1 MLHEFL
7 VPIKLASKSLRNNLG
22 RTILSLLGIVIGVL
36 SVILVLSFGTGV
48 KTFLVDQVSSFGSD
62 IIEIEVKVPK
72 VSKTSSQNASGQVG
86 GSQITTFKLEDAK
99 KIAELQNVGAWY
111 AAIMNQQIISYEN
124 KNKQVYIM
132 GTTAGVTEADK
143 KAEIESGVMFSE
155 EDDDGLQQVI
165 VLGSEV
171 KKDFFGESE
180 AVGKNV
186 KVKGQTYRVVG
197 VLKER
202 GSTGF
207 FNFDGTVYIPL
218 QTVQKKLAGID
229 YIQFAIFKIKDMG
242 KLDLTILNATDVLR
256 EQHDITNPEDDDFAV
271 NSIVEVLEILDK
283 VFFSVNLLLI
293 ALTSISL
300 IVGGVGIMNVMYV
313 TVTERTFEIGL
324 KKSIGAKNSQIL
336 FQFLFEA
343 IFITLL
349 GGIIGFI
356 LGLGISKIGEIVAF
370 SYGFNLKFSITWWSA
385 TIGLGFS
392 ALTGIIFGYSPARK
406 ASLLSPMDAL
416 RKE

>member
-1 MLHEFL
+1 MNNFL
-7 VPIKLASKSLRNNLG
+7 IPIKLAFKSLRNNVG
-22 RTILSLLGIVIGVL
+22 RTILSLLGIVIGVV
-36 SVILVLSFGTGV
+36 SVILVLSFGSGV
-48 KTFLVDQVSSFGSD
+48 KGFLVDQVSAFGSD
-62 IIEIEVKVPK
+62 IMEIEIKVPK
-72 VSKTSSQNASGQVG
+72 VSKTSTQNASGQAG
-86 GSQITTFKLEDAK
+86 GTQITTFKLEDAEK
-99 KIAELQNVGAWY
+99 VAKLPNVGAWY
-111 AAIMNQQIISYEN
+111 AAIMNQQIIKYEN

-132 GTTAGVTEADK
+132 GTTAGVAEADK
-143 KAEIESGVMFSE
+143 KMEIEKGIMFN
-155 EDDDGLQQVI
+155 EDDDNSLRQI
-165 VLGSEV
+165 AILGSGV

-180 AVGKNV
+180 AVGKEI
-186 KVKGQTYRVVG
+186 KIKGQTYKVIG

-202 GSTGF
+202 GAVGP
-207 FNFDGTVYIPL
+207 FNFDEVVYVPL

-229 YIQFAIFKIKDMG
+229 YIQFAIFKLDDMK
-242 KLDLTILNATDVLR
+242 KLDLTILNATDVMR
-256 EQHDITNPEDDDFAV
+256 TQHDITDPNDDDFAV
-271 NSIVEVLEILDK
+271 NSIVEVLEILNK

-349 GGIIGFI
+349 GGIVGFLIGF
-356 LGLGISKIGEIVAF
+356 GISKLGEIVAVNF
-370 SYGFNLKFSITWWSA
+370 GFNLKFPITWWSA
-385 TIGLGFS
+385 SIGLGFS
-392 ALTGIIFGYSPARK
+392 ALTGIIFGYYPARK
-406 ASLLSPMDAL
+406 ASLLSPMEAL